1 MNLEKAYKKWQKEN
15 KDDVTRTYDRRRRKG
30 ALLWR
35 KSKVKQYQVSKNN
48 LECGADKIHEV
59 S

>member
-35 KSKVKQYQVSKNN
+35 KSKVKQQQVSKDN
-48 LECGADKIHEV
+48 LECSVIG
-59 S
+59 